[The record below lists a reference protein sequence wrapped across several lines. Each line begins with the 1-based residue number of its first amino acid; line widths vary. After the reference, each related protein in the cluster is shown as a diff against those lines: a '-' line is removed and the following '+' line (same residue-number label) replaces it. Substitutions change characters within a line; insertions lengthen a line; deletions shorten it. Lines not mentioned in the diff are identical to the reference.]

1 MRPRVDL
8 RLDAIR
14 ERTLRTLDTRA
25 RAQCALMA
33 AQARQSAP
41 WRDQTG
47 RARRSIAPVYEKK
60 AARFRMGVGADAP
73 HSAALELSR
82 GGQNA
87 VLGPTVHG
95 MHGQVLRTL
104 GHLPRD
110 L

>member
-1 MRPRVDL
+1 MRPRVNL

-14 ERTLRTLDTRA
+14 ARTLRTLDTRA
-25 RAQCALMA
+25 RAQCELMA

-60 AARFRMGVGADAP
+60 AARFRMGVGANAP
-73 HSAALELSR
+73 HSAVLELSR

-95 MHGQVLRTL
+95 MHARALRTL